1 MATVTLDGNPIHT
14 SGDLPA
20 VGDPA
25 PDFRLI
31 DCELNERN
39 LADFKGRPKVVN
51 IVPSLDTS
59 VCAMQTRRFNEE
71 AANLGDVH
79 VLVVSADLPFAQAR
93 FCESEGIA
101 GVTPLSTVRSQD
113 FGNAYGVTLTEGPL
127 AGICA
132 RAVVVI
138 DRDDIVRYTELVPE
152 ITREP
157 DYDAALEAIRSVQ

>member
-1 MATVTLDGNPIHT
+1 MSTVTLDGNPIHT

-20 VGDPA
+20 VGERA

-31 DCELNERN
+31 DCDLNERT
-39 LADFKGRPKVVN
+39 LADFKGRPKVLN

-59 VCAMQTRRFNEE
+59 VCAMQTRRFNQE

-93 FCESEGIA
+93 FCETEGID
-101 GVTPLSTVRSQD
+101 GVTPLSSVRSQD
-113 FGNAYGVTLTEGPL
+113 FGDTYGVTLTEGPL

-132 RAVVVI
+132 RAVVVM
-138 DRDDIVRYTELVPE
+138 DGVDVVRYTELVPE
-152 ITREP
+152 IAQEP